1 MQGDSVMGAPR
12 FVPSDSTLAKWK
24 DEGLSVA
31 DMVARI
37 KERDGVEVAPG
48 TVYSALSRAGL
59 TEQIRYDDYIPWSP
73 IREDHTGHYALAMLR
88 LAARRD
94 AGQQLPE
101 YRLRK
106 LQTWEEKL
114 AEDDAVVAYVYG
126 SPDGFYYV
134 PRRPQIDTGLIRIP

>member
-1 MQGDSVMGAPR
+1 MGAPR
-12 FVPSDSTLAKWK
+12 FVPSDSILAKWK
-24 DEGLSVA
+24 AEGLSVNE
-31 DMVARI
+31 MVARI
-37 KERDGVEVAPG
+37 KEQEGIEVSAG

-73 IREDHTGHYALAMLR
+73 IRTDHVGHYALVMLR

-106 LQTWEEKL
+106 LQAWEDRL
-114 AEDDAVVAYVYG
+114 RQDDAVVAYVYD

-134 PRRPQIDTGLIRIP
+134 PRRPNIDAGLVRRPD